1 MLPGPGN
8 SRRPEEAAESGGGAS
23 KLHHG
28 GLLGLATCS
37 MAINLVVVCE
47 PPPGLDKNA
56 YYLLALSVIF
66 FAGVAHVF
74 AAVSASDDDP
84 RGRVPSKLKYVVSI
98 APFVIAAGLSV
109 ASFMW

>member
-8 SRRPEEAAESGGGAS
+8 SRRPEEPAESGGGAS

-47 PPPGLDKNA
+47 PSPGLDKNA

-66 FAGVAHVF
+66 FSGVAHVF
-74 AAVSASDDDP
+74 AAVSASDDP
-84 RGRVPSKLKYVVSI
+84 RGRAGVHAAAAAPSKLKYVLSI
-98 APFVIAAGLSV
+98 API
-109 ASFMW
+109 